1 MRDLRSRLTSNRTL
15 SHISWRYGLAKNLI
29 FKQSGCKL
37 KSAREDEQRLA
48 ANAIEAYCG
57 SVVEADRGDESAVAQ
72 WLERLLVPQ
81 VFPAF
86 ERIMKSMQGVPDTR
100 PRLDTGDP
108 VRDAEHRTSSGRRAI
123 SERRHH
129 KWTDEFIQGQRWT
142 AALEVRG
149 QVAGVGTASKIA
161 AAREIALDEYLESTL
176 PPLRSPPPTTDA
188 AANPQ
193 ESLPSRAGPEK
204 DS

>member
-1 MRDLRSRLTSNRTL
+1 MYVPPHSPRETLGPLNRFLPPDVLAQDLRSRLTSNRTL

-29 FKQSGCKL
+29 FKQSGCQL

-72 WLERLLVPQ
+72 WLEKLLVPQ

-86 ERIMKSMQGVPDTR
+86 EHITKSMQGVPERR

-108 VRDAEHRTSSGRRAI
+108 VRGMLHPGHRMQI
-123 SERRHH
+123 
-129 KWTDEFIQGQRWT
+129 
-142 AALEVRG
+142 
-149 QVAGVGTASKIA
+149 
-161 AAREIALDEYLESTL
+161 
-176 PPLRSPPPTTDA
+176 
-188 AANPQ
+188 
-193 ESLPSRAGPEK
+193 
-204 DS
+204 